1 MMIALDTELLDPF
14 KILNELVLVVPY
26 VVREELV
33 LDFVPCLG
41 RPETR
46 GFVLLRVP
54 LLLPLILPSAAGAG
68 FIDFGVF
75 HDGVIAST
83 YSA

>member
-1 MMIALDTELLDPF
+1 MIALNTELLHPL
-14 KILNELVLVVPY
+14 KILNKFVLVVPY

-33 LDFVPCLG
+33 LDFVPCLS

-46 GFVLLRVP
+46 RFILLRVP
-54 LLLPLILPSAAGAG
+54 LLLPLILPSATGAG